1 MSLDPALRTR
11 IENLLQAN
19 RAVLFMK
26 GEPRAPQCGFSA
38 KAAGALALLENFEYA
53 HVNVLA
59 DPEIREGIK
68 VYGNWPTIPQ
78 LYVGGE
84 LVGGADII
92 VQMVNTGELHTL
104 LGLPAPDRTPP
115 QVTISAAAAPVL
127 RDAVANAG
135 DNYAVQ
141 VEIDARF
148 NARMQLAPLDPNA
161 IVVEQ
166 DGIRMQFDVASAR
179 RGGGMSIDF
188 ADDDRGRG
196 LIVDLPNAPSKVK
209 LMTPGEAKARV
220 TTGTLTLVD
229 VRTPDERAVLKADVP
244 FSVLDGGAAAE
255 LEALPKD
262 TPLAFLCQSGNRS
275 AQVAEH
281 FRSLGFRELY
291 NVEGGIELWPL

>member
-1 MSLDPALRTR
+1 MSLDPALRAR

-26 GEPRAPQCGFSA
+26 GEPSAPQCGFSA
-38 KAAGALALLENFEYA
+38 KAAGALALLDIEYA

-68 VYGNWPTIPQ
+68 AYGNWPTIPQ

-92 VQMVNTGELHTL
+92 AQMVNTGELQAL

-115 QVTISAAAAPVL
+115 KVIVSAAAVPVL
-127 RDAVANAG
+127 REAVANAG
-135 DNYAVQ
+135 TDYAVQ
-141 VEIDARF
+141 IEIDARF
-148 NARMQLAPLDPNA
+148 NARMQLAPFDPSA

-166 DGIRMQFDVASAR
+166 DGIRMQFDMASAR
-179 RGGGMSIDF
+179 RGEGMSIDF

-196 LIVDLPNAPSKVK
+196 LIVDLPQAPAKVK
-209 LMTPGEAKARV
+209 RMTPGEAKARV
-220 TTGTLTLVD
+220 GAGTLTLVD
-229 VRTPDERAVLKADVP
+229 VRTPEERAVVKADVP

-262 TPLAFLCQSGNRS
+262 TPLAFLCQSGARS

-281 FRSLGFRELY
+281 FRNLGFREVY

>member
-11 IENLLQAN
+11 IENLLQAH

-26 GEPRAPQCGFSA
+26 GEPSAPQCGFSA
-38 KAAGALALLENFEYA
+38 KAAGALALLDIEYA

-92 VQMVNTGELHTL
+92 AQMVNTGELQAL

-115 QVTISAAAAPVL
+115 KVTISAAAAPVL

-135 DNYAVQ
+135 TNYAVQ
-141 VEIDARF
+141 IEIDARF
-148 NARMQLAPLDPNA
+148 NARMQLAPFDPSA
-161 IVVEQ
+161 IAVEQ
-166 DGIRMQFDVASAR
+166 DGIRMQFDMASAR
-179 RGGGMSIDF
+179 RGEGMSIDF

-196 LIVDLPNAPSKVK
+196 LIVDLPQAPAKVK
-209 LMTPGEAKARV
+209 RITPGEAKARV
-220 TTGTLTLVD
+220 AAGTLTLVD
-229 VRTPDERAVLKADVP
+229 VRTPEERAVVKADVP
-244 FSVLDGGAAAE
+244 FSVLDGGAAAD

-275 AQVAEH
+275 AQVADH
-281 FRSLGFRELY
+281 FRDLGFRELY